1 MDSERIEFIAKI
13 KALLSIEGI
22 GTSKLLSL
30 FSFFNSLDNIL
41 SANVNLLC
49 KADNIN
55 TTLATR
61 LLNAKHKVKDFIDS
75 TYSEINN
82 LNKINANIITFWDD
96 NYPTILK
103 KIYSPPLILYYI
115 GKLELLNTNCI
126 AIVGTRTPSSYG
138 KLVTQ
143 NITQQLISLNIT
155 IVSGMARGIDSIAHQ
170 TTLNNN
176 GNTIAVIGS
185 GLDVIY
191 PPENTNMFNNISNKG
206 LILSEYP
213 LGTKPDPQNFPKRN
227 RIISGLSLG
236 TVLVETR
243 INGGAM
249 QTANFA
255 LDQGREV
262 FAIPGNIT
270 STNSE
275 GTNYLIQKGE
285 AKLISNADDIL
296 AELNLNIN
304 SKLRNNNPSIELSIF
319 EQKIFDKLSDSPIHI
334 DILANETGFNTSD
347 CLIQLLNLEFKGVV
361 KQLPGKFF
369 IKV

>member
-13 KALLSIEGI
+13 KALLSVEGI

-30 FSFFNSLDNIL
+30 FAFFNSLDDIIN
-41 SANVNLLC
+41 APFNLLC

-55 TTLATR
+55 TILAKR
-61 LLNAKHKVKDFIDS
+61 LLEVKHNVNSFV
-75 TYSEINN
+75 TETFSEIDK
-82 LNKINANIITFWDD
+82 LHKINANILTFWDD
-96 NYPTILK
+96 NYPSILK
-103 KIYSPPLILYYI
+103 KIFSPPLLLYYI
-115 GKLELLNTNCI
+115 GNLDLLNTNSI

-138 KLVTQ
+138 KLVAQ
-143 NITQQLISLNIT
+143 NITHQLVSYNIT

-176 GNTIAVIGS
+176 GNTIAIIGS

-191 PPENTNMFNNISNKG
+191 PPENSTLFKNISSKG
-206 LILSEYP
+206 LVLSEYP
-213 LGTKPDPQNFPKRN
+213 LGTKPDPINFPKRN

-236 TVLVETR
+236 TVVVETR

-255 LDQGREV
+255 LDHGREV

-270 STNSE
+270 SINSE
-275 GTNYLIQKGE
+275 GTNFLIQKGE
-285 AKLISNADDIL
+285 AKLISNANDIIE
-296 AELNLNIN
+296 ELNLFVS
-304 SKLRNNNPSIELSIF
+304 SKSATPKLNIELSIF
-319 EQKIFDKLSDSPIHI
+319 EQKIYDKLSDNPIHI
-334 DILANETGFNTSD
+334 DVLANETGFNTSD
-347 CLIQLLNLEFKGVV
+347 CLIQLLNLEFKGIV

-369 IKV
+369 IKL